1 MKEYMNNS
9 GNKNETTTFWEDL
22 RSGLIAS
29 MIKESSKGNV
39 LANGREVSNI
49 MKPIFARHND
59 VEKMYCIFLDA
70 KNKIIAIE
78 KMFSGS
84 ISSSAVYPRE
94 IVKKVLEQKACAV
107 ILTHN
112 HPSGDTA
119 PSSAD
124 FAITTMVYIALSSI
138 DVALHDHLI
147 IGENYYSFADQG
159 WLAKEKQRYSAFISS
174 FMLSKI

>member
-49 MKPIFARHND
+49 MKPIFARHDD

-84 ISSSAVYPRE
+84 IRSSAVYPRE
-94 IVKKVLEQKACAV
+94 IVKKVLELKACAI

-112 HPSGDTA
+112 HPSCRE
-119 PSSAD
+119 S
-124 FAITTMVYIALSSI
+124 L
-138 DVALHDHLI
+138 
-147 IGENYYSFADQG
+147 
-159 WLAKEKQRYSAFISS
+159 
-174 FMLSKI
+174 